1 LRVRLPSQEQK
12 GRDEET
18 LNMMRTDGKSAFVK
32 SLEKPFFNNSSQNEM
47 WSYPFRAS
55 ELADF

>member
-1 LRVRLPSQEQK
+1 VRLPSQEQK
-12 GRDEET
+12 GHDEET